1 MIRIA
6 IFHLKSMSTYYL
18 PFTIIYFLTMHP
30 HYMHVLFKWHVL
42 FMLQVYMV
50 QLKVLRQTG
59 MLSQQV
65 CPHSNVLQ
73 LKNLNSN

>member
-1 MIRIA
+1 
-6 IFHLKSMSTYYL
+6 
-18 PFTIIYFLTMHP
+18 MHP